1 MILAIDMG
9 NTNIVIGGIDEK
21 NTYFLERLNTRKD
34 KTELEYAINIK
45 SILEIYKIN
54 INAIEGAILS
64 SVVPPLN
71 NVIIRAIKK
80 VTNLDCILVNNN
92 MNLDL
97 NIAMD
102 NPCTVGSD
110 LIVDSVAAMSEYT
123 LPLAVIDM
131 GTATTIFVVDKN
143 KNYIGGIIHPGV
155 KISLEALSTN
165 TAKLPQINLELPKS
179 VIAKNTVDSMCSG
192 ILYGHAGM
200 LDNIIS
206 HMEKE
211 LNEKLTIIATG
222 GLAHFVI
229 PLCKNKIIIDE
240 NLLLKG
246 LLILYKKNS
255 I

>member
-92 MNLDL
+92 MNLGL